1 MLFATNSTNYERGE
15 PREKTTHGSL
25 NTYISRIKAL
35 VDIML
40 IFMRVVNRAL
50 HIEVIGHVK
59 VKRLEVQLKLVDI
72 EKDEFNIEDVKNK
85 TQDICQKTVEY
96 FIML

>member
-1 MLFATNSTNYERGE
+1 MLFAANSTNYERGE

-25 NTYISRIKAL
+25 NTYISRINAL

-50 HIEVIGHVK
+50 HRSNWTCKRKTAGSPAKIGGHR
-59 VKRLEVQLKLVDI
+59 KRRIQHRG
-72 EKDEFNIEDVKNK
+72 
-85 TQDICQKTVEY
+85 CQK
-96 FIML
+96 